1 MPRLARSQYSHLY
14 SQGAATMLPLAS
26 SDVTNLLTTFVV
38 PVILLLLWNVL
49 LSVDQHSLPQTGD
62 IAAS

>member
-1 MPRLARSQYSHLY
+1 
-14 SQGAATMLPLAS
+14 MLPLAS
-26 SDVTNLLTTFVV
+26 SDVTNLLTTFV
-38 PVILLLLWNVL
+38 VILLLLWNVL

>member
-1 MPRLARSQYSHLY
+1 MPRLVRSQYSHLY

-26 SDVTNLLTTFVV
+26 SDLTNLLTTFV
-38 PVILLLLWNVL
+38 VILLLLWNVL

>member
-38 PVILLLLWNVL
+38 ILLLLWNVL